1 MKWKKRSRVQY
12 FSLNYDFKKYKYF
25 LLYYLRV
32 GGFFYLFSI
41 FITIVVGKVS
51 DI

>member
-1 MKWKKRSRVQY
+1 MKWEKRSRVQY

-32 GGFFYLFSI
+32 GGILYFFSI